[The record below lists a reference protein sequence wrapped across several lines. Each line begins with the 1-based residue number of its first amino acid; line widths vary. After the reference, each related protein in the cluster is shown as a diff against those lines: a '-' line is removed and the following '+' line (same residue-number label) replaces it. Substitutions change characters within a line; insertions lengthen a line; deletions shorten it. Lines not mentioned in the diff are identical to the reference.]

1 MVFLPRATVISCSEV
16 KSVVGLSVQRA
27 MSRTTERATHDG
39 NDDGHD
45 DDDDDDND
53 DDNENEN
60 DKVLCRVK
68 LDCSEMAFEK
78 LLYYLYTGTFTSF
91 LRPRR
96 EYLDA
101 SAHERVAVSYTH
113 LTLPTKRIV

>member
-1 MVFLPRATVISCSEV
+1 MVVESIVRIELHLRTQAKNFETHRSWLLALITRKV
-16 KSVVGLSVQRA
+16 KRTKKSLGA
-27 MSRTTERATHDG
+27 MVDEEEDPARMMI
-39 NDDGHD
+39 DDD

-78 LLYYLYTGTFTSF
+78 LLYYLYTALSPAF
-91 LRPRR
+91 
-96 EYLDA
+96 
-101 SAHERVAVSYTH
+101 
-113 LTLPTKRIV
+113 

>member
-1 MVFLPRATVISCSEV
+1 MVDEEEDPARMMI
-16 KSVVGLSVQRA
+16 
-27 MSRTTERATHDG
+27 
-39 NDDGHD
+39 DDD

-53 DDNENEN
+53 DDNENES

-91 LRPRR
+91 LRPR
-96 EYLDA
+96 EN
-101 SAHERVAVSYTH
+101 
-113 LTLPTKRIV
+113 I